1 MDLTLVVLA
10 AGLATRYG
18 AIKQLEP
25 VGPSG
30 EALMDYAIFDAVQ
43 AGFTRVVLVI
53 RRELEL
59 DFLEH
64 VGHRFGRS
72 LDVSL
77 VFQALEDLPAGFSV
91 PAERVKPWGT
101 AHAVLT
107 AASVLHE
114 PFVVMNADD
123 FYGATAF
130 ERLGEH
136 LRSAAGRE
144 GAEFAAAGYALKDTL
159 SPFGGVSRAICEVDE
174 DGFLQRVTEV
184 KNIRGE
190 DGDIAGVTLTGER
203 LRLTGDETISM
214 NLWAATPAALPLLR
228 WRFERFL
235 SEHGNDPEAEF
246 LLSTAVNELIGEG
259 EIRVR
264 VIPTPGAWLG
274 VTYQQDRSYA
284 AEKLRQL
291 VRDSRYPEDLSV
303 WFRDRQPPVL

>member
-18 AIKQLEP
+18 KIKQLEP
-25 VGPSG
+25 VGPSE
-30 EALMDYAIFDAVQ
+30 EALMDYAIFDAAR

-53 RRELEL
+53 RRELEI

-64 VGHRFGRS
+64 LGHRFGRT
-72 LDVSL
+72 LDISL
-77 VFQALEDLPAGFSV
+77 VFQTLEDLPAGFSL
-91 PAERVKPWGT
+91 PADRVKPWGT

-107 AASVLHE
+107 AASE
-114 PFVVMNADD
+114 MSGPFVVMNADD

-136 LRSAAGRE
+136 LRVTAGRE
-144 GAEFAAAGYALKDTL
+144 GMEFAAAGYALKDTL

-190 DGDIAGVTLTGER
+190 DGDIAGVTLSGER

-214 NLWAATPAALPLLR
+214 NLWAATPAAFPLLR
-228 WRFERFL
+228 QRFDSFL
-235 SEHGNDPEAEF
+235 AEHGNDPEAEF
-246 LLSTAVNELIGEG
+246 LLSTAVNELIREG
-259 EIRVR
+259 AIRVR
-264 VIPTPGAWLG
+264 VIYTPGAWLG
-274 VTYQQDRSYA
+274 VTYPQDRAYV
-284 AEKLRQL
+284 AERLRQL
-291 VRDSRYPEDLSV
+291 VREGRYPEDLSV
-303 WFRDRQPPVL
+303 